1 MTYEY
6 ILGVVEEFCNQ
17 ASEGKIESQTINLDR
32 GAGTL
37 VYVRN
42 GDKEYQDIISKMFSV
57 ANAYEEWKSD
67 FVLFRANGSVLA
79 IGTYTPG
86 SAAEEEN
93 EVAEFTKVLITEVD
107 NLRIDSQITAMM

>member
-17 ASEGKIESQTINLDR
+17 ASEGKIESQTIKPDT

-42 GDKEYQDIISKMFSV
+42 GDKEYQGIISKMFGV
-57 ANAYEEWKSD
+57 GNAYEEWKSD
-67 FVLFRANGSVLA
+67 FVLFRANGSILA
-79 IGTYTPG
+79 IGTYTLG

-93 EVAEFTKVLITEVD
+93 EVKEFTNVLINEVD
-107 NLRIDSQITAMM
+107 SIVIDNRVTAMM